1 MIKVMSNSEL
11 VKKIYNYLL
20 NIEDEGLKNK
30 FSRII
35 LTLLE
40 KGYFPGLAGIPVVK
54 SRVSHIDGK
63 NGVLTYRGYLA
74 QELAEKC
81 SYEDVCFLLLNE
93 DLPLPD
99 EQQRLRKEFIQ
110 NKEIE
115 QKIAETIVSMD
126 KNLHPMNALSAAV
139 LLLQSADE
147 TALDVENHKR
157 NLRKSIR
164 LIAKFPTIIGTFRT
178 KTPDFA
184 ADISFD
190 SFAQYCLYCYNQKLA
205 ENEAWVDIFEKMLI
219 LHADHTMNNS
229 TFSVRAVGSSWAGI
243 YSSISSA
250 LNSLSGPLHGGAN
263 EQVITMLEEIGSP
276 GNVED
281 YVDKKLEESEKIMGI
296 GHRVYRTYDPRA
308 LFLKEKIIPKIFNK
322 DDSAINDEVNP
333 HLKKLYQVAQKLE
346 EVTIDRL
353 GSKNLY
359 PNVDFWSGLV
369 LRAMDIEPRYFT
381 TIFALGRVMGW
392 CSHWVEHMEVDNR
405 IFRPTQLYD
414 GFEQRDVL
422 INPDEIKLED

>member
-1 MIKVMSNSEL
+1 MSNSEL
-11 VKKIYNYLL
+11 IKKIYNYLL
-20 NIEDEGLKNK
+20 NIEDKKLKDK
-30 FSRII
+30 FSKII

-54 SRVSHIDGK
+54 SRVSHIDGE
-63 NGVLTYRGYLA
+63 NGILTYRGYLA

-99 EQQRLRKEFIQ
+99 EQQRLRKEFIK
-110 NKEIE
+110 NKEIK
-115 QKIAETIVSMD
+115 QGIAEIIVKMNES
-126 KNLHPMNALSAAV
+126 LHPMNALSAAV
-139 LLLQSADE
+139 LLLQSADK
-147 TALDVENHKR
+147 TTLDAENHKR
-157 NLRKSIR
+157 NLSKSIR
-164 LIAKFPTIIGTFRT
+164 LMAKFPTIIATFRT
-178 KTPDFA
+178 KDPDFA
-184 ADISFD
+184 SDTSFN
-190 SFAQYCLYCYNQKLA
+190 SFAQYCLYCFNQKLA
-205 ENEAWVDIFEKMLI
+205 QNEEWVDIFEELLI

-263 EQVITMLEEIGSP
+263 ERVIAMLEKIGSP
-276 GNVED
+276 ENVEE
-281 YVDKKLEESEKIMGI
+281 YVNEKLEESEKIMGI
-296 GHRVYRTYDPRA
+296 GHRVYKTYDPRA
-308 LFLKEKIIPKIFNK
+308 LFLKENIIPKIFDNDNSIMNK
-322 DDSAINDEVNP
+322 EVNP
-333 HLKKLYQVAQKLE
+333 HLRKLYQVAQKLE
-346 EVTIDRL
+346 KVTIDRL
-353 GSKNLY
+353 GSKDLY

-414 GFEQRDVL
+414 GFEKREIL